1 MDGARDGCEV
11 NTMFTVI
18 AADGVAMKFN
28 FTFTVDLPIVGRGEF
43 EREWAEVQRELPG
56 LARAMVQLRRAHREL
71 NRDQLVQLFIGDVTP
86 TPVDIDRARLEAQAW
101 RQILLSGEG
110 WLTAAQVGELAN
122 LGAGNPVATV
132 NRWKKDRK
140 IFAITR
146 DGRDYY
152 PRYALGADFRLRPAV
167 AAVLKI
173 LSWQSGER
181 LAAWFESTS
190 SFLGGKRPREVLA
203 SDPASVARAAH
214 DAVEAESFAG

>member
-1 MDGARDGCEV
+1 MELA
-11 NTMFTVI
+11 FTVRLDLPF
-18 AADGVAMKFN
+18 ADKGDLERERVEVQQELLGVA
-28 FTFTVDLPIVGRGEF
+28 
-43 EREWAEVQRELPG
+43 
-56 LARAMVQLRRAHREL
+56 RAILQLRRARREVK
-71 NRDQLVQLFIGDVTP
+71 REQLVQLFVGDVTP

-101 RQILLSGEG
+101 RQILNGGE
-110 WLTAAQVGELAN
+110 WLTAAEVGELAN

-146 DGRDYY
+146 DGRDYF
-152 PRYALGADFRLRPAV
+152 PRYALGPDFRPLPAV

-173 LSWQSGER
+173 LPWQSGER

-203 SDPASVARAAH
+203 SDPAWVARAAQ
-214 DAVEAESFAG
+214 DAVDAENFAG